1 MFAIIIIP
9 VRLSA
14 KVSNQELRNRD
25 GLPVWLLGALFLMGA
40 SSYPRHTGYWTISA
54 YCQVPT
60 SSR

>member
-40 SSYPRHTGYWTISA
+40 SSYPRHTGLDHQRLLPSA
-54 YCQVPT
+54 NFF
-60 SSR
+60 